1 MKTNEALQKDVQDA
15 LKFEP
20 LLHSTEIGVIVKD
33 GIVTLTGT
41 VDSYAKKLEAEHA
54 AKSVAGVRAV
64 ADEIAV
70 HIGDWEP
77 VSDSDIAAN
86 AVRMIRESLILPKDA
101 ILITVENGWLT
112 LEGLLHWN
120 FQRETARHLIKDLQ
134 GVRGVTNNIQLEKD
148 LHKFVDK
155 DQIIKAL
162 QRNWSIDA
170 DFIDVI
176 VHGST
181 VELKGFVYSLHQSEE
196 AERIAYKTPG
206 VEKVINDL
214 KVDLEQP
221 YLS

>member
-1 MKTNEALQKDVQDA
+1 MKTNEELQKEVQEA
-15 LKFEP
+15 LKYEP
-20 LLHSTEIGVIVKD
+20 LLHSAEIGVIVRD

-64 ADEIAV
+64 ADEVAV
-70 HIGDWEP
+70 HIGDREP
-77 VSDSDIAAN
+77 VSDTDIAAN

-101 ILITVENGWLT
+101 ITITVENGWIT
-112 LEGLLHWN
+112 LEGVLHWN
-120 FQRETARHLIKDLQ
+120 YQRETARHLVKDLQ
-134 GVRGVTNNIQLEKD
+134 GVRGVTNNIVLQKD
-148 LHKFVDK
+148 LHKIVDK
-155 DQIIKAL
+155 EQIINAL
-162 QRNWSIDA
+162 KRHWAIDA
-170 DFIDVI
+170 DFIDVT

-181 VELKGFVYSLHQSEE
+181 VELKGFVYSLHQREE

-221 YLS
+221 YLC

>member
-1 MKTNEALQKDVQDA
+1 MKTNEELQKDVQDA

-20 LLHSTEIGVIVKD
+20 LLHSAEIGVIVKD

-64 ADEIAV
+64 ADEITV
-70 HIGDWEP
+70 HIGYREP

-101 ILITVENGWLT
+101 VLITVEDGWIT
-112 LEGLLHWN
+112 LEGVLHWN
-120 FQRETARHLIKDLQ
+120 YQRETARHLVKDLQ
-134 GVRGVTNNIQLEKD
+134 GVRGVTNSIQLQKD
-148 LHKFVDK
+148 LHKVVDK
-155 DQIIKAL
+155 EQIIKAF
-162 QRNWSIDA
+162 QRNWAIDA

-176 VHGST
+176 VHGAT
-181 VELKGFVYSLHQSEE
+181 VELKGFVYSLHQREE

-221 YLS
+221 YLC

>member
-1 MKTNEALQKDVQDA
+1 MKTNEELQKDVQDA
-15 LKFEP
+15 LTFEP
-20 LLHSTEIGVIVKD
+20 LLHSAEIGVIVKD
-33 GIVTLTGT
+33 GIVTLTGV

-54 AKSVAGVRAV
+54 AKSVVSVRAV
-64 ADEIAV
+64 ADEITV
-70 HIGDWEP
+70 HIGDREP

-101 ILITVENGWLT
+101 VIITVEDGWIT
-112 LEGLLHWN
+112 LEGVLHWN
-120 FQRETARHLIKDLQ
+120 YQRETARHLVKDLQ
-134 GVRGVTNNIQLEKD
+134 GVRGVTNNIQLQKD
-148 LHKFVDK
+148 LHKTIDK
-155 DQIIKAL
+155 EQIIRAL
-162 QRNWSIDA
+162 QRHWAIDA

-181 VELKGFVYSLHQSEE
+181 VELKGFVYSLNQREE

-221 YLS
+221 YLC

>member
-1 MKTNEALQKDVQDA
+1 MKTNEVLQNDVQEA

-20 LLHSTEIGVIVKD
+20 LLHSAEIGVIVKD
-33 GIVTLTGT
+33 GIVTLTGA
-41 VDSYAKKLEAEHA
+41 VDSYSKKLEAEHA

-64 ADEIAV
+64 ADEITV
-70 HIGDWEP
+70 HIGGKEP

-101 ILITVENGWLT
+101 VIITVEDGWIT

-120 FQRETARHLIKDLQ
+120 FQRETARHLVKDLQ
-134 GVRGVTNNIQLEKD
+134 GVRGVTNNIKLQKD
-148 LHKFVDK
+148 LQKTVDK
-155 DQIIKAL
+155 EQIIKAF
-162 QRNWSIDA
+162 QRHWAIDA

-181 VELKGFVYSLHQSEE
+181 VELKGFVYSVHQREE

-206 VEKVINDL
+206 VEKVVNDL

-221 YLS
+221 YLC

>member
-70 HIGDWEP
+70 HIGDREP

-181 VELKGFVYSLHQSEE
+181 VELKGFVYSLHQREE